1 MERIERTDKKEIKKI
16 TKILETLEEYK
27 TLSKKEYKKVLIEL
41 QNYYSYDNP
50 LLSDAQ
56 FDFYQEYYSN
66 KYNEEWEYSESLPAD
81 DKVLIEYSM
90 PSLRKYKGASAKKD
104 IEKWRIN
111 NPGEYII
118 QDKLDGC
125 SLQYSRSE
133 GVYALKTCGNGTYGR
148 LVSQAIP
155 YLNLPKINKDF
166 CIRGELIIS
175 YDAFEE
181 FTQLEENLNSVN
193 KLNKIRNTI
202 SGLLNS
208 TTGEPSDPMDSKY
221 KQLYSIATFVTYEVQ
236 YLEGEE
242 LDTLSQLKYL
252 KSKKF
257 NVVWYTTISGGEGSG
272 GGGCKVSGSGGIE
285 RELTIETL
293 ESILTKRVSES
304 EYPIDGIVC
313 KLVVEYTPND
323 TPNTP
328 TNAFAFKMDRFF
340 EATVIDV
347 EWNLKSKDGVIVPK
361 IIIEPV
367 FFLGS
372 NIGKCT
378 GKNAKFIIDNGIG
391 AGAIIIAT
399 LGGEIIPDCVHIIK
413 EASEVSL
420 PNIPATEYEWDAN
433 KVHFRLVNSEE
444 SPEVQI
450 ERMIYFMKCIRMQTV
465 GPSTVETLYY
475 QGFNTLKKIFEI
487 SPKSIEGLDKIG
499 KVKADK
505 ICRSIREAITN
516 CKLKEIMAGTCIFGR
531 HIGSKKCKMLL
542 EAYPNI
548 LDMNLSNVEESTELL
563 SGIKGFAHITANI
576 FVVYMPEFIDWLN
589 EHPMVDWSLDV
600 ENELVIDK
608 SGEGISRDAI
618 SRNST
623 IINISFTGQ
632 KPKKDELLLM
642 KSKNMVNIGDVT
654 KESDML
660 VVKDTELDKMSNNQ
674 KKAIKYGIPIIIY
687 SEFLKMLE

>member
-1 MERIERTDKKEIKKI
+1 MQSTDKKEIKKI
-16 TKILETLEEYK
+16 AKILETIEEFK
-27 TLSKKEYKKVLIEL
+27 TLSKKEYKKILIEL
-41 QNYYSYDNP
+41 QNYYSYDTP
-50 LLSDAQ
+50 LISDAQ
-56 FDFYQEYYSN
+56 FDYYQEYYSN

-90 PSLRKYKGASAKKD
+90 PSLRKYKGANAKKD
-104 IEKWRIN
+104 IEKWVMN
-111 NPGEYII
+111 NPGQYII

-125 SLQYSRSE
+125 SLQYSRNN
-133 GVYALKTCGNGTYGR
+133 GIYALKTCGNGTYGR
-148 LVSQAIP
+148 LVSQALP
-155 YLNLPKINKDF
+155 YLKLPKINKDF
-166 CIRGELIIS
+166 CIRGELIIK

-181 FTQLEENLNSVN
+181 FTQLEENINSEN

-208 TTGEPSDPMDSKY
+208 TTGEPSDPMESKY
-221 KQLYSIATFVTYEVQ
+221 KKLYDIADFVTYEVQ

-242 LDTLSQLKYL
+242 LNTIFQLKYL

-257 NVVWYTTISGGEGSG
+257 NVVWFTNILDVGSEGFGGSEGLDGGE
-272 GGGCKVSGSGGIE
+272 CTPPT
-285 RELTIETL
+285 LTIETL

-313 KLVVEYTPND
+313 KLVVDYTPND

-328 TNAFAFKMDRFF
+328 SNAFAFKMDRFF

-372 NIGKCT
+372 NISKCT
-378 GKNAKFIIDNGIG
+378 GKNAKFIIDNGVGVG
-391 AGAIIIAT
+391 AKIIAT
-399 LGGEIIPDCVHIIK
+399 LGGEIIPDCVHIIQ
-413 EASEVSL
+413 EAMYVSL
-420 PNIPATEYEWDAN
+420 PSMPATEYAWDAN
-433 KVHFRLVNSEE
+433 KVNFVLVNSEDT
-444 SPEVQI
+444 PKVQI

-465 GPSTVETLYY
+465 GPSTVEMLYY

-487 SPKSIEGLDKIG
+487 TPKSIEGLDKIG

-505 ICRSIREAITN
+505 ICRSIKEAISN
-516 CKLKEIMAGTCIFGR
+516 CKLEDIMAGTCIFGR
-531 HIGSKKCKMLL
+531 HIGSKKCRLL
-542 EAYPNI
+542 LDAYPNI
-548 LDMNLSNVEESTELL
+548 LDMDLSNIEESTELL

-576 FVVYMPEFIDWLN
+576 FVVYMPQFVDWLN
-589 EHPMVDWSLDV
+589 EHPMVEWSLDTD
-600 ENELVIDK
+600 NDLLVVDS
-608 SGEGISRDAI
+608 SGGANDNPIL
-618 SRNST
+618 NV
-623 IINISFTGQ
+623 SFTGQ